1 MMNLWIGEQ
10 ISKSYGMKMLLDQV
24 DFSIG
29 DGERVGLIGVNGTG
43 KSSFLK
49 IIAGIEPADSGRI
62 SMRNGI
68 RIEYLPQNPPVD
80 DESTVLQYIYGGSS
94 PIMQLLRDYETA
106 LQQLEQNGGDPA
118 SQRRLLEL
126 QARMDAEGAWQL
138 ESDAKKVLFQL
149 GITDIFA
156 RMGTLS
162 GGQRKRVA
170 MAAALLQPA
179 DLLILDEPTNHIDAE
194 TVQWLEQYLSRS
206 SCALLMITHDR
217 YFLDRV
223 ANRIIELD
231 QGKLYSYTGNY
242 SIFLEQKA
250 ERMEQ
255 LEASEQKR
263 QNLLRKELAWIRRG
277 AKARTTKQKARIER
291 FEKLQDADGPVKAE
305 KLDIA
310 LASSRLGKKVIEM
323 NRIGISFEDRT
334 LIRDFSYI
342 VQRDDRIGIVG
353 PNGAGKSTLLKL
365 ITGQLIPDSGT
376 IDIGST
382 VKIGYFSQE
391 QTEMDPKLRA
401 INYIKEG
408 AEQIRTTDGSV
419 ISASQMLERFLF
431 PPAAQWTQIANLS
444 GGEKRRLYL
453 LRILIEAPNVLLLD
467 EPTNDLD
474 IQTLTVL
481 EDYLDDFGGA
491 VIVVSHDRYFLDRT
505 VDTLLIMEG
514 NGQVAHHVGNY
525 SEYRDWL
532 KTQTVNS
539 TAEPSEAASKPS
551 SSQAP
556 SEDSSKKRGLKF
568 SFKEQKEYEE
578 IDDRIASVEAELETV
593 NQAINDAGSDYVKLE
608 ELTGKQKELQQ
619 ALDVLIERWT
629 YLNELAEQIEAE
641 KSGKR

>member
-1 MMNLWIGEQ
+1 MNLWIGEQ
-10 ISKSYGMKMLLDQV
+10 ISKSYGIKMLLDQV

-49 IIAGIEPADSGRI
+49 IIAGIEPADSGNI

-68 RIEYLPQNPPVD
+68 RIQYLPQNPPVD
-80 DESTVLQYIYGGSS
+80 DESTVLQHIYGGSS

-106 LQQLEQNGGDPA
+106 LQQLDQNGGDPA
-118 SQRRLLEL
+118 SQKRLLEL

-149 GITDIFA
+149 GITDVFA
-156 RMGTLS
+156 LMGTLS

-170 MAAALLQPA
+170 MAGALLQPA

-194 TVQWLEQYLSRS
+194 TVQWLEQYLARA

-231 QGKLYSYTGNY
+231 QGKLYSYAGNY

-255 LEASEQKR
+255 QQASEQKR

-291 FEKLQDADGPVKAE
+291 FENLQNSDAPVKAE

-310 LASSRLGKKVIEM
+310 LASSRLGKKVIELDS
-323 NRIGISFEDRT
+323 IGISFEDRT
-334 LIRDFSYI
+334 LISNFSHI
-342 VQRDDRIGIVG
+342 VQREDRIGIVG

-382 VKIGYFSQE
+382 VKLGYFSQE
-391 QTEMDPKLRA
+391 QQEMDPKLRA
-401 INYIKEG
+401 IDYIKEG

-444 GGEKRRLYL
+444 GGEKRRLFL
-453 LRILIEAPNVLLLD
+453 LRILIEGPNVLLLD

-481 EDYLDDFGGA
+481 EDYLDDFSGA

-505 VDTLLIMEG
+505 VDNLLILEG
-514 NGQVAHHVGNY
+514 EGRIAHHVGNY
-525 SEYRDWL
+525 SEYREWL
-532 KTQTVNS
+532 KAQPAPASQTVQAVKSS
-539 TAEPSEAASKPS
+539 TTQAPTEDASK
-551 SSQAP
+551 
-556 SEDSSKKRGLKF
+556 KKTLKF

-578 IDDRIASVEAELETV
+578 IDGRIAAVEEELAAVSE
-593 NQAINDAGSDYVKLE
+593 AINYAGSDYMKLE
-608 ELTGKQKELQQ
+608 ELTSKQKGLQQ
-619 ALDVLIERWT
+619 ALDELIERWT

-641 KSGKR
+641 KNGKR